1 MGLGYAEVYRFR
13 HNKKHA
19 MNREN
24 AAEGKARQLV
34 RRFVPGVEAFSR
46 YDLASLRDDLPAGL
60 SVAAVALPVGI
71 AYSQIIG
78 VPAVFGIYAA
88 VFPLIAYAFFGS
100 SRQLM
105 IGPDA
110 ATCILAAAILAPMA
124 GGDPSKYL
132 VLMVVLTL
140 MAGALYILAGI
151 LRLGFIANF
160 LSQPILVGFLNGI
173 SLLIIVGQ
181 IPKLFGYS
189 LEAKE
194 FFPKI
199 AEIVAKL
206 GETHMPTLIL
216 AVCML
221 VILVAMRR
229 FVRRLP
235 SALVVV
241 IVAVV
246 AVVALDLE
254 GQGVVI
260 LGTVPAGMPSFRLPV
275 VGLSDLD
282 DMLAGAAGL
291 VLVSFT
297 SGVLTAK
304 SFARR
309 ARERVDPNRE
319 LIAFGVGNLASG
331 VMQGFPV
338 TGADSRTAVNY
349 AMGGKTQMVGLVAAG
364 TMLLVLFFLTA
375 PLALV
380 PTAALAAVIII
391 SAVHLFDVAALKEL
405 YDASR
410 REFILCVGTTL
421 GVLVVGVLP
430 GVLLAVALSLVW
442 LLMVGSRPSD
452 AVLGRVDGMKG
463 FHNVREYPEAKTV
476 PGLLLY
482 RFDSD
487 LIFFNAELFRQRV
500 REAIAAEKDPVEWVI
515 LDVSPINVIDFT
527 AVQQFQELHQE
538 LVAEGIVL
546 GTARARGQLSQF
558 FRPSFVSEV
567 RGGYDQ
573 YIFPTLR
580 VAVKG
585 FQHREV
591 PEAVETASEEGA
603 AVRV

>member
-1 MGLGYAEVYRFR
+1 MSGEDGTG
-13 HNKKHA
+13 
-19 MNREN
+19 
-24 AAEGKARQLV
+24 GKARQLV
-34 RRFVPGVEAFSR
+34 RRFVPGVESFSR
-46 YDLASLRDDLPAGL
+46 YDLATLRDDLPAGL

-71 AYSQIIG
+71 AYSQIAG
-78 VPAVFGIYAA
+78 VPAVVGIYAA
-88 VFPLIAYAFFGS
+88 IFPLIAYAFFGS

-110 ATCILAAAILAPMA
+110 ATCILAAAILAPLA

-132 VLMVVLTL
+132 VMMVALTL
-140 MAGALYILAGI
+140 MAGVLYIIAGF

-189 LEAKE
+189 LEEKE
-194 FFPKI
+194 FFPKA
-199 AEIVAKL
+199 AEIVTRID
-206 GETHMPTLIL
+206 ETHIPTLVL

-221 VILVAMRR
+221 VILLALRR
-229 FVRRLP
+229 FARRLP
-235 SALVVV
+235 SALIVV
-241 IVAVV
+241 IIAVA
-246 AVVALDLE
+246 AVVALELE
-254 GQGVVI
+254 GQGVAI
-260 LGTVPAGMPSFRLPV
+260 LGTVPAGLPSFNLPV
-275 VGLSDLD
+275 VELSDLD
-282 DMLAGAAGL
+282 DMIAGAAGL

-309 ARERVDPNRE
+309 IRERVDPNKE

-331 VMQGFPV
+331 AMQGFPV

-364 TMLLVLFFLTA
+364 AMLLILFFLTE

-380 PTAALAAVIII
+380 PTAALAAVIIV
-391 SAVHLFDVAALKEL
+391 SAVHLFDLGALKEL
-405 YDASR
+405 YGASG
-410 REFILCVGTTL
+410 REFILSVGTTI
-421 GVLVVGVLP
+421 GVLVLGVLP

-442 LLMVGSRPSD
+442 LLMVGSKPSD
-452 AVLGRVDGMKG
+452 AVLGRVEGMKG
-463 FHNVREYPEAKTV
+463 FHNVREYPEATTV
-476 PGLLLY
+476 PGLMLY

-487 LIFFNAELFRQRV
+487 LIFFNAEVFRQRV
-500 REAIAAEKDPVEWVI
+500 REAIAAEEHPVEWVI
-515 LDVSPINVIDFT
+515 LDVSPINVVDFT
-527 AVQQFQELHQE
+527 AVQQFQELHEE
-538 LVAEGIVL
+538 LAAEGIVL

-580 VAVKG
+580 AAVKA
-585 FQHREV
+585 FHNRAA
-591 PEAVETASEEGA
+591 PEAVEKASEVGA
-603 AVRV
+603 AVRL

>member
-1 MGLGYAEVYRFR
+1 
-13 HNKKHA
+13 
-19 MNREN
+19 MNGDEEQGGR
-24 AAEGKARQLV
+24 ARQLV
-34 RRFVPGVEAFSR
+34 RRFVPGVEAMSR
-46 YDLASLRDDLPAGL
+46 YDVATLRDDLPAGL

-71 AYSQIIG
+71 AYSQIVG
-78 VPAVFGIYAA
+78 VPAVYGIYAA
-88 VFPLIAYAFFGS
+88 IFPLIAYAFFGS

-110 ATCILAAAILAPMA
+110 ATCILAAAILTPLA
-124 GGDPSKYL
+124 GGDPSKFL
-132 VLMVVLTL
+132 VMMVALTL
-140 MAGALYILAGI
+140 MAGVLYIIAGF

-160 LSQPILVGFLNGI
+160 LSQPILVGFLNGV

-194 FFPKI
+194 FFPKVL
-199 AEIVAKL
+199 EIVTKL
-206 GETHMPTLIL
+206 GETHMPTAIL
-216 AVCML
+216 ALCML
-221 VILVAMRR
+221 VILLGMRR
-229 FVRRLP
+229 FARRLP

-241 IVAVV
+241 IIAVI
-246 AVVALDLE
+246 AVYALGLE
-254 GQGVVI
+254 GQGVAI
-260 LGTVPAGMPSFRLPV
+260 LGTVPAGMPTFRMPA
-275 VGLSDLD
+275 VGLSELD

-309 ARERVDPNRE
+309 IRERVDPNRE

-349 AMGGKTQMVGLVAAG
+349 AMGGKTQVVGLVAAG
-364 TMLLVLFFLTA
+364 AMLLILFFLTA

-380 PTAALAAVIII
+380 PTAALAAVIIV
-391 SAVHLFDVAALKEL
+391 SAVHLSDVEALKEL
-405 YDASR
+405 YEASG
-410 REFILCVGTTL
+410 REFVLSVGTTI
-421 GVLVVGVLP
+421 GVLVLGVLP
-430 GVLLAVALSLVW
+430 GVLLAVALTLVW
-442 LLMVGSRPSD
+442 LLMVGSKPSD
-452 AVLGRVDGMKG
+452 AVLGRVKGMKG
-463 FHNVREYPEAKTV
+463 FHNVREYPEATTV
-476 PGLLLY
+476 PGLLIY

-500 REAIAAEKDPVEWVI
+500 REAIAAEENPVEWVI
-515 LDVSPINVIDFT
+515 LDVSPVNVIDFT
-527 AVQQFQELHQE
+527 AVQQFQELHDE
-538 LVAEGIVL
+538 LAAEGIVL
-546 GTARARGQLSQF
+546 GIARARGTLSQF

-580 VAVKG
+580 AAVKG

-591 PEAVETASEEGA
+591 PEAVEAASEEGA